1 MNTFFPAA
9 ACAQL
14 QIVLGESAA
23 NLAALEGLLTA
34 NPIKAETI
42 VVLPEMWATGFAYDR
57 VDSFARD
64 TPKTLAALTELARRY
79 QLYFAGSLTG
89 TLPDNGLPHNVMYLV
104 GPQGVLDC
112 AAKQHLFSLWKEDLY
127 YAPGEEK
134 VFLTSPHGEVGTLV
148 CYDLRFPEQARVQA
162 FSGCKLLLV
171 SAEWPL
177 TRLEHWRALLQA
189 RAIENQVFVVAANG
203 CGKTGEMHL
212 AGHSMIIGPD
222 GQILA
227 EAEESDTLIQAPLA
241 ISELTALRS
250 RFCPP
255 GERPWRGDDEH
266 KVCDLS
272 SLLQRLAAIRQQGSR
287 IAFTNG
293 CFDLVHAGHVRY
305 LQEARR
311 SGDCLVVGLNS
322 DSSVRRQNKS
332 PDRPINTQED
342 RARVLAA
349 LGCVDF
355 VVIFDET
362 TPLSLI
368 NAIKPAIL
376 VKGADWAEEA
386 IVGAA
391 EVKEAGGE
399 ILRIPL
405 TEGRS
410 TTKIIA
416 HIQKSATV

>member
-1 MNTFFPAA
+1 M
-9 ACAQL
+9 
-14 QIVLGESAA
+14 
-23 NLAALEGLLTA
+23 
-34 NPIKAETI
+34 
-42 VVLPEMWATGFAYDR
+42 
-57 VDSFARD
+57 
-64 TPKTLAALTELARRY
+64 
-79 QLYFAGSLTG
+79 
-89 TLPDNGLPHNVMYLV
+89 
-104 GPQGVLDC
+104 
-112 AAKQHLFSLWKEDLY
+112 
-127 YAPGEEK
+127 
-134 VFLTSPHGEVGTLV
+134 
-148 CYDLRFPEQARVQA
+148 
-162 FSGCKLLLV
+162 
-171 SAEWPL
+171 
-177 TRLEHWRALLQA
+177 
-189 RAIENQVFVVAANG
+189 
-203 CGKTGEMHL
+203 
-212 AGHSMIIGPD
+212 
-222 GQILA
+222 
-227 EAEESDTLIQAPLA
+227 
-241 ISELTALRS
+241 
-250 RFCPP
+250 
-255 GERPWRGDDEH
+255 
-266 KVCDLS
+266 
-272 SLLQRLAAIRQQGSR
+272 
-287 IAFTNG
+287 
-293 CFDLVHAGHVRY
+293 HAGHVRY

-399 ILRIPL
+399 VLRIPL